1 MTNNNTSQ
9 GKVMSYKF
17 ENTVGG
23 KAFSGL
29 VEEMKETIVVSN
41 SLLPENMRDEV
52 RGGRTLKRLEELC
65 DKRDGLSEHVKIKM
79 IKERNIARLAAQIPE
94 GKTDIDEPL
103 DWSQNEVDEVALNRH
118 EIAMVNGMVASGVI
132 DAEDLLEE

>member
-1 MTNNNTSQ
+1 
-9 GKVMSYKF
+9 MSYKF

-23 KAFSGL
+23 KAFFGL

-65 DKRDGLSEHVKIKM
+65 DKRDGLSEHVKIKT
-79 IKERNIARLAAQIPE
+79 IKERNIALLSAQVAE
-94 GKTDIDEPL
+94 GETDIDKPF
-103 DWSQNEVDEVALNRH
+103 DWSQNWVDEVALNRH
-118 EIAMVNGMVASGVI
+118 EIAMVNAMVASGVI
-132 DAEDLLEE
+132 DADDLLEEV